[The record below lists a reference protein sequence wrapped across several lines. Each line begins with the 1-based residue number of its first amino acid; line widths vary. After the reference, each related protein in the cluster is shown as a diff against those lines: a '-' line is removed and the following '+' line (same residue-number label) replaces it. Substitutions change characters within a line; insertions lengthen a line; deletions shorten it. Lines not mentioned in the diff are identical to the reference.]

1 VSLFVPPPPQ
11 RSHPAW
17 SVVSVVVHVVLVLL
31 LLAYSG
37 PRLIRTVQLVALGPP
52 PGARAFVLPEV
63 GSTGATEAT
72 VATVAPDRT
81 ETIVAS
87 DTTVPVESTAVTLPS
102 LPSLPPGER
111 AREVATLSA
120 VDSLLGRRGQL
131 GPRYGDGR
139 LWIRPRDAIAAAI
152 AGALDEE
159 PVSPETHAA
168 RIDSAIT
175 RRLYAFLD
183 TLRPDSMAIA
193 PTPDWTT
200 EIDGQTWGVDGSWIY
215 LGPIKLPSIILALL
229 PLPQGNY
236 DQNRAA
242 AALQRVREDILQA
255 AWRAETADDF
265 RRYVEE
271 TRRRRD
277 AERQA
282 ERNRRIPPD
291 SGRE

>member
-1 VSLFVPPPPQ
+1 
-11 RSHPAW
+11 
-17 SVVSVVVHVVLVLL
+17 VVSVVAHVVLVLL
-31 LLAYSG
+31 LITYSG
-37 PRLIRTVQLVALGPP
+37 PRLIRTVRLVALGEP
-52 PGARAFVLPEV
+52 PGAREFVLPAV
-63 GSTGATEAT
+63 GSADRRVGGSAERVET
-72 VATVAPDRT
+72 VVTPVPTQVPETVAPVDST
-81 ETIVAS
+81 DVA
-87 DTTVPVESTAVTLPS
+87 VLP
-102 LPSLPPGER
+102 LPPGEEGQG
-111 AREVATLSA
+111 EVALA
-120 VDSLLGRRGQL
+120 EDRGVVGEIDRQLGRTGAL

-152 AGALDEE
+152 AGALDEA
-159 PVSPETHAA
+159 PVSAETHAA

-183 TLRPDSMAIA
+183 TLRPDSMAVA
-193 PTPDWTT
+193 PAPDWTT

-229 PLPQGNY
+229 PLPHGNY

-255 AWRAETADDF
+255 AWRAETADQF

-271 TRRRRD
+271 TRRRRE
-277 AERQA
+277 AERA
-282 ERNRRIPPD
+282 FERNRRVPPD

>member
-1 VSLFVPPPPQ
+1 MSQFLPPPPQ

-17 SVVSVVVHVVLVLL
+17 GVVSVVAHVVLVLL
-31 LLAYSG
+31 LITYSG
-37 PRLIRTVQLVALGPP
+37 PRLIRTVRMVALGEP
-52 PGARAFVLPEV
+52 PGAREFVLPSA
-63 GSTGATEAT
+63 GSTEAREGAETAETTETT
-72 VATVAPDRT
+72 VATVVAD
-81 ETIVAS
+81 TIV
-87 DTTVPVESTAVTLPS
+87 PVDSTPVTLPP
-102 LPSLPPGER
+102 LPSAPSGEGTADV
-111 AREVATLSA
+111 ARLSE
-120 VDSLLGRRGQL
+120 VDSVLGRAGVL

-152 AGALDEE
+152 AGALDEA

-183 TLRPDSMAIA
+183 TLRPDSMAVA
-193 PTPDWTT
+193 PAPEWTT

-229 PLPQGNY
+229 PLPHGNY

-255 AWRAETADDF
+255 AWRAETADQF

-271 TRRRRD
+271 TRRRRE
-277 AERQA
+277 AERA
-282 ERNRRIPPD
+282 FERNRRVPPD
-291 SGRE
+291 SGR